1 MNTAVAETAERYEMP
16 GRSWR
21 VLLREKR
28 KQATFRITIVVR
40 GKRIIKTYQTEA
52 EYLKWKQTYEQCA
65 ALDNS
70 GIELVKPEVI
80 YP

>member
-1 MNTAVAETAERYEMP
+1 MSAAFAETAERYEMP

-28 KQATFRITIVVR
+28 KQATFRITIIVR
-40 GKRIIKTYQTEA
+40 GKQIVKTYRSEA
-52 EYLKWKQTYEQCA
+52 EYLKWKQAYEQCA
-65 ALDNS
+65 ELTNS
-70 GIELVKPEVI
+70 GIEAIKPEVI